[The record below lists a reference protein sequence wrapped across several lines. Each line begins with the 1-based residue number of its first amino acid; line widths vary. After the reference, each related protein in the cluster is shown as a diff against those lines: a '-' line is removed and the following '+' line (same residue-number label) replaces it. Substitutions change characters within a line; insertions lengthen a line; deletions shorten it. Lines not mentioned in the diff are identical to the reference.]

1 MNQRQGSTN
10 INPDPRLDPT
20 QQRRVLRPVEQVNT
34 SQTQGNGSWR
44 SPVTGVSQEQDNNS
58 ATGRNGP
65 VTRGGYGN
73 TLAVKRRGFIITV
86 TSPKGGVGKS
96 SLSLNL
102 ASYLGLRMQAEGKN
116 VCILDANFQQADTG
130 KYLNVYN
137 PNITSIVRDP
147 SSISRERLGQFLVHR
162 PDLGISA
169 LLGPATPMDAN
180 PVYINSKLYNQVI
193 EPLKEMYDYIVIDT
207 PVAEKYHD
215 ILSSFALPQADYIVV
230 PVTPNWAALM
240 NADSWLNAVCTPRH
254 SGGDGVDERKVGIV
268 LNRAKATVDCSEE
281 DVRQELSRWN
291 FIGLIPEN
299 DAWQR
304 CDNNGELIATQRFTD
319 INDAFS
325 RILYAATKEKT
336 LLGEVYVKQDVKASK
351 GSLFKKILKRGG

>member
-1 MNQRQGSTN
+1 
-10 INPDPRLDPT
+10 
-20 QQRRVLRPVEQVNT
+20 
-34 SQTQGNGSWR
+34 
-44 SPVTGVSQEQDNNS
+44 
-58 ATGRNGP
+58 
-65 VTRGGYGN
+65 
-73 TLAVKRRGFIITV
+73 
-86 TSPKGGVGKS
+86 
-96 SLSLNL
+96 
-102 ASYLGLRMQAEGKN
+102 MQAEGKN
-116 VCILDANFQQADTG
+116 VCIIDANFQQADTG

-137 PNITSIVRDP
+137 PNITSVVRDP
-147 SSISRERLGQFLVHR
+147 SGVSRERIGQFLIHR

-193 EPLKEMYDYIVIDT
+193 EPLKEVYDYIIIDT

-215 ILSSFALPQADYIVV
+215 ILSSFALPQADFIVV

-268 LNRAKATVDCSEE
+268 LNRAKVTVDCSEE

-325 RILYAATKEKT
+325 RILYAATKERALLNDVYIPTDTKKKQSIIKK
-336 LLGEVYVKQDVKASK
+336 LLGRKD
-351 GSLFKKILKRGG
+351 